1 MKRRIL
7 NKELA
12 ALVAQIRHG
21 EMIFIA
27 DAGSGTSPKAIYP
40 LDPSV
45 QYIDLEAVT
54 GSPSFHDIVTAIKEC
69 GDFEGAIVTEDMLE
83 LNQKD
88 YQTVEKL
95 FGKENIHVMHY
106 IPEYYQMRDRCK
118 AVVQTGDY
126 GVHAQAILIAGKGVL
141 NMTEKEKMEA
151 GLWYDANNDQELID
165 QRLVCQDLCFELNQL
180 KPSDEKRNEI
190 IEKILGYFPEN
201 LVLLSPFTAD
211 YGKNIKL
218 GKNVFV
224 NINNYFMDGAS
235 IEIGDHVF
243 IGPSCGFY
251 TANHPLNYTRR
262 NQGLERA
269 LPIKVGN
276 NCWFGANVSVMP
288 GVTIG
293 AGCVIAAGAV
303 VTKNMPENSLIAGV
317 PAKVIKTIE
326 Q

>member
-1 MKRRIL
+1 
-7 NKELA
+7 
-12 ALVAQIRHG
+12 
-21 EMIFIA
+21 
-27 DAGSGTSPKAIYP
+27 
-40 LDPSV
+40 
-45 QYIDLEAVT
+45 
-54 GSPSFHDIVTAIKEC
+54 
-69 GDFEGAIVTEDMLE
+69 MLE

-126 GVHAQAILIAGKGVL
+126 GVHAQAILIAGYPSDDIP
-141 NMTEKEKMEA
+141 MEW
-151 GLWYDANNDQELID
+151 LWYDANNDQELID
-165 QRLVCQDLCFELNQL
+165 QRLICQDLCFALNQL
-180 KPSDEKRNEI
+180 KPSDEKRNEV
-190 IEKILGYFPEN
+190 IENILGYFPDD

-262 NQGLERA
+262 NQGLEKA
-269 LPIKVGN
+269 LSIKVGN
-276 NCWFGANVSVMP
+276 NCWFGADVSVMP

-303 VTKNMPENSLIAGV
+303 VTKDMPNNSLIAGV

>member
-1 MKRRIL
+1 MKKRIL

-54 GSPSFHDIVTAIKEC
+54 GSPSFHDIVTTLKEC

-126 GVHAQAILIAGKGVL
+126 GVHAQAILIAG
-141 NMTEKEKMEA
+141 
-151 GLWYDANNDQELID
+151 Y
-165 QRLVCQDLCFELNQL
+165 
-180 KPSDEKRNEI
+180 PSDDIPMEWLKE
-190 IEKILGYFPEN
+190 
-201 LVLLSPFTAD
+201 
-211 YGKNIKL
+211 
-218 GKNVFV
+218 
-224 NINNYFMDGAS
+224 
-235 IEIGDHVF
+235 
-243 IGPSCGFY
+243 
-251 TANHPLNYTRR
+251 
-262 NQGLERA
+262 GL
-269 LPIKVGN
+269 KHD
-276 NCWFGANVSVMP
+276 
-288 GVTIG
+288 
-293 AGCVIAAGAV
+293 
-303 VTKNMPENSLIAGV
+303 
-317 PAKVIKTIE
+317 
-326 Q
+326 